1 MNCRHAKNVKVIV
14 SKDRD
19 FSPFTE
25 NGISPPLLRKEWVRK
40 ILSSYSILVKS
51 HGIIDWDNVW

>member
-1 MNCRHAKNVKVIV
+1 MQKKKKNIKVIV

-25 NGISPPLLRKEWVRK
+25 NGISPPLLRKEWVKK
-40 ILSSYSILVKS
+40 ILSSYSILVRS
-51 HGIIDWDNVW
+51 HGIINWDNVW